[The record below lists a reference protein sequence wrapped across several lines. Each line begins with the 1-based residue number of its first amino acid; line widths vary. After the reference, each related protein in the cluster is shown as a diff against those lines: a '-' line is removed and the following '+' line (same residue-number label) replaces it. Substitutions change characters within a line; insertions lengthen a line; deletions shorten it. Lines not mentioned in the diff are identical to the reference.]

1 MVIKD
6 LLHSYALPQVKREI
20 SKRAQEQENKKY
32 GNGVNKAMKNLGER
46 LTKEIQRRKEFDTK
60 PDYKNNDN

>member
-20 SKRAQEQENKKY
+20 SKRAQEQDSKK
-32 GNGVNKAMKNLGER
+32 
-46 LTKEIQRRKEFDTK
+46 
-60 PDYKNNDN
+60 

>member
-20 SKRAQEQENKKY
+20 LKRSQEQDSKKY
-32 GNGVNKAMKNLGER
+32 GNGVNKVMKNLGER
-46 LTKEIQRRKEFDTK
+46 LTKEIQRRKEFDAK
-60 PDYKNNDN
+60 PEKFDIN